1 MLTYLLDYIRNGI
14 VSYSYHPEGKEDYTG
29 HVLMDEKTG
38 ELVEIARSKHP
49 YEKHA
54 PMYGNKMYGRMRSLR
69 ESGSFEESGIVAW
82 C

>member
-29 HVLMDEKTG
+29 HVLMNEDSG
-38 ELVEIARSKHP
+38 DLVEIVGSKHP
-49 YEKHA
+49 YERHEA
-54 PMYGNKMYGRMRSLR
+54 VYGNKMYQQMRSMR
-69 ESGSFEESGIVAW
+69 ESGSFKESGIVAW